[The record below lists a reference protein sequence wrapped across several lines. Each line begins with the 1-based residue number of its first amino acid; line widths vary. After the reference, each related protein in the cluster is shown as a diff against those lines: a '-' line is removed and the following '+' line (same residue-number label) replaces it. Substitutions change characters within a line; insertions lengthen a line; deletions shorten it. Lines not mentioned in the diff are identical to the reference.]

1 MITNGT
7 STGGSRGCG
16 SRKQGGV
23 YLCTGLSEDGSPV
36 EDFLVDPV
44 RPFRGEP
51 FRAPISW
58 EDPTKPGLFHAVIW
72 VGAEFYPSLV
82 DFVEEVKAKG
92 ASRRIPSSFD
102 FSKLTPGASRMIFV
116 HPKAFTAT
124 THLPANGCPKHHAL
138 HGLVEPCIGAH
149 WEYVQVLGGNVSG
162 FTATLGDLQ
171 YAVPAQVQE
180 DMVPH
185 LAPGFFMALPI
196 THVEYEARTD
206 ADTGPEAIHQ
216 ASDLGFDVRILNG
229 GEYEVP
235 CED

>member
-1 MITNGT
+1 MITHGT

-36 EDFLVDPV
+36 EDFLIDPV
-44 RPFRGEP
+44 RPFLGEP
-51 FRAPISW
+51 FRAPISL
-58 EDPTKPGLFHAVIW
+58 EDPTQPGLFHAVIW

-92 ASRRIPSSFD
+92 ASRRIPSGFD

-116 HPKAFTAT
+116 HPKAFTKT
-124 THLPANGCPKHHAL
+124 CHLPTDGCPKHKPM
-138 HGLVEPCIGAH
+138 HGLTEPCIGAH
-149 WEYVQVLGGNVSG
+149 WDYVEALGGDVSR

-171 YAVPAQVQE
+171 YAVPAQVE
-180 DMVPH
+180 TAPP

-196 THVEYEARTD
+196 THVEYEARNE
-206 ADTGPEAIHQ
+206 ADNGPEAIHQ
-216 ASDLGFDVRILNG
+216 ASEIGFNVSILHG
-229 GEYEVP
+229 GEYEMP